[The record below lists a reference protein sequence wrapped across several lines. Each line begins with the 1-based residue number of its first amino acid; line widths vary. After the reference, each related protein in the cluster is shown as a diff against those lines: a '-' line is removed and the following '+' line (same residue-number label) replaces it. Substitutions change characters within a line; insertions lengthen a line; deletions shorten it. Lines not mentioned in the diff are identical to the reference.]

1 MSTDHAG
8 KPRHVLRS
16 TAVAAAATV
25 ALLATG
31 AGPASATAA
40 SRHAAATHAQSTTP
54 PPKPLLTI
62 EEQAE
67 DIGDRV
73 PGKGWPRI
81 AADVKTI
88 KAAWARFQ
96 TRAKADGVSAATI
109 ADFDGALA
117 RLAAA
122 AKAKNGPDTSQGAN
136 DISRVTVELF
146 GNYKLHAPVQVG
158 RLDVI
163 GRQIELDL
171 DAQQP
176 RRRHPADRRGP
187 RPMGGHP
194 RRCRDTQRG
203 SPDPG
208 RRDPRCTGRSTTR
221 RQHPAPA
228 CRDPGAARARRLD
241 RGALRL
247 TNAATTSYRPIAITW
262 PAGCSG

>member
-1 MSTDHAG
+1 MSTDRAA
-8 KPRHVLRS
+8 KPRHVLRT
-16 TAVAAAATV
+16 TAVAAATV
-25 ALLATG
+25 VLLATS
-31 AGPASATAA
+31 AGPASARTA
-40 SRHAAATHAQSTTP
+40 SRHAAAARAQSTSP

-96 TRAKADGVSAATI
+96 TRAKADGVPAATI
-109 ADFDGALA
+109 TDFNGALD

-122 AKAKNGPDTSQGAN
+122 AKAKNGPETSQGAN

-146 GNYKLHAPVQVG
+146 GNYKLDAPVQVG

-171 DAQQP
+171 DANNPDGVTQQI
-176 RRRHPADRRGP
+176 DE
-187 RPMGGHP
+187 
-194 RRCRDTQRG
+194 
-203 SPDPG
+203 
-208 RRDPRCTGRSTTR
+208 
-221 RQHPAPA
+221 
-228 CRDPGAARARRLD
+228 ARAQWEAIRADVATRSAAVPTQVDATLDALDEAQRAGNTRLLHAETRVLLELVD
-241 RGALRL
+241 SIEEL
-247 TNAATTSYRPIAITW
+247 
-262 PAGCSG
+262 SG